1 MSEIEIIPAIDLRGG
16 RCVRLYKG
24 DFSQET
30 FFSDDPINVALKWQ
44 SLGAPRLHIV
54 DLDGARSGQPANYE
68 VIKNIAQAV
77 SVPIQVGGGI
87 RQLSRV
93 EKLLKSEV
101 DRVILG
107 TSAVENPEMVVE
119 AIKKYGTSIAVGIDT
134 RDGYLSTCGWQQ
146 DTDHKALDFAQ
157 SIIKLGVK
165 RLIYTDINRDG
176 TLTEPNFSAIFELIN
191 SVKVPVVA
199 SGGVTTLDHLKM
211 LRRLGAEGAIIG
223 KALYTQDINLKQVI
237 EKLS

>member
-24 DFSQET
+24 DFSQEI

-87 RQLSRV
+87 RQLSMV

-107 TSAVENPEMVVE
+107 TCAVENPEMVVK
-119 AIKKYGTSIAVGIDT
+119 AVKKYGTSIAVSIDA
-134 RDGYLSTCGWQQ
+134 RDGYLSTRGWQQ
-146 DTDHKALDFAQ
+146 DTAHKALDFAQ
-157 SIIKLGVK
+157 SILKLGVK